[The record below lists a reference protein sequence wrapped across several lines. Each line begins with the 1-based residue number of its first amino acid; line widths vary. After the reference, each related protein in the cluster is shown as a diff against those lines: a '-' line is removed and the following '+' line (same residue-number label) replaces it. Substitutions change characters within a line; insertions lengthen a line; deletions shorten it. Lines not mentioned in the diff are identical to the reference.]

1 MGCVPAPQQIGAL
14 RWRDVVTVEGTVR
27 SLRARPWAENT
38 ASVECTIVD
47 GTGGVELVF
56 LGRRLPDVAAVPDL
70 APNLAPNRVAPP
82 TVAVTAKAEAEV
94 QQDQLSVMAVRKP
107 LARAPVNAPEAPAKM
122 KAPRVSDDWMGVGQ

>member
-56 LGRRLPDVAAVPDL
+56 LGRRVVG
-70 APNLAPNRVAPP
+70 
-82 TVAVTAKAEAEV
+82 
-94 QQDQLSVMAVRKP
+94 
-107 LARAPVNAPEAPAKM
+107 
-122 KAPRVSDDWMGVGQ
+122 GVGLGTRMRASGRVGAHHGRLAILNPVYELMSVENG